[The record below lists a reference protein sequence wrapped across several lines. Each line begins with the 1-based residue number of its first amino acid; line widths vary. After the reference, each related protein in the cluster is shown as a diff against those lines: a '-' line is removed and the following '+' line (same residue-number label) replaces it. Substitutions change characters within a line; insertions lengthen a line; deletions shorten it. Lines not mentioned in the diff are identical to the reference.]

1 MRAFKPSFLVGVPAV
16 WELIRK
22 GISTKVASSGLVKST
37 LFNVAYSIKNYLG
50 PTSDNSLGR
59 LVDKVVFGPVKAAT
73 GGRLQIGVC
82 AGAPISKETQDFLST
97 TMCIIIQGWGLTEST
112 AFSAAVTPDFYSPG
126 VVGLPMPS
134 CEIKLVDFEEAGYY
148 SSNTPPQGEIW
159 IRGPSVSK
167 GYCELSPSLPSQLV
181 WSLG

>member
-1 MRAFKPSFLVGVPAV
+1 MRAFKPTFLVAVPAV

-22 GISTKVASSGLVKST
+22 GISTKVASSGIIKST

-50 PTSDNSLGR
+50 GPNSDKYLSQLI
-59 LVDKVVFGPVKAAT
+59 DKVIFGPVKAAT
-73 GGRLQIGVC
+73 GGRLKIGVC
-82 AGAPISKETQDFLST
+82 AGAPISKETQEFLST

-112 AFSAAVTPDFYSPG
+112 AFSAAVIPEYYSTG

-134 CEIKLVDFEEAGYY
+134 CEIKLVDFEEAGYF
-148 SSNTPPQGEIW
+148 SNNFPPQGEIW

-167 GYCELSPSLPSQLV
+167 GYCKFSFLSLSLPTS
-181 WSLG
+181 SL